1 MLWRI
6 LDNCIPMHGSNLHM
20 VANNNNNNNMCMYLT
35 ALPHSFQSGFEGH
48 Y

>member
-6 LDNCIPMHGSNLHM
+6 LDNCIPMVLIYV
-20 VANNNNNNNMCMYLT
+20 VANNNNNNNYMCMYLS